1 MCEYNLGFKAAN
13 KLPMTECEQYEE
25 LLEQFLEGLDL
36 IITKACESRES
47 TIRTDVLDMAK
58 VTTLP
63 AILQPLMGKPSIKAH
78 RCVVCGCT
86 YPLNNHHIVRRSA
99 GKMYVNGIELE
110 KPVITLCGSG
120 NASGCHGLA
129 HENRLHFRWVTVPQ
143 KAVEKG
149 LPTINGG
156 HWEYKIFDE
165 PIKYID
171 AIKSDRGW
179 KRIST

>member
-1 MCEYNLGFKAAN
+1 
-13 KLPMTECEQYEE
+13 
-25 LLEQFLEGLDL
+25 
-36 IITKACESRES
+36 
-47 TIRTDVLDMAK
+47 MAK

-63 AILQPLMGKPSIKAH
+63 AILQPLMGKPSIKDH

-99 GKMYVNGIELE
+99 GKMYVNGVELE

-143 KAVEKG
+143 KAVQQG
-149 LPTINGG
+149 LPAVNGG
-156 HWEYKIFDE
+156 HWEYKIFDK
-165 PIKYID
+165 PTKYID

-179 KRIST
+179 KRISTC